1 MSPRT
6 KKVLR
11 VLVLGA
17 VAVGVGIQFVPVRD
31 VGTNPPH
38 RFKLDAPP
46 EVEAADAA
54 RLLRLPQ
61 QRNALA
67 ALRRLAPSSWLMS
80 RDIHNGRNHLNFSE
94 WGDVDEDER
103 QDDLENAWEQVESG
117 EMPPWF
123 YILPFHP
130 DAKLSAADKA
140 LLKSYFLKN
149 KKSEEKPKAGGA
161 EVAGSAAKPEREKGR
176 VGTRSALARVAAPP
190 RGPASRGRAPSGSA
204 ECRGA
209 APGRRARSA
218 RGYPAGRRRRSPR

>member
-1 MSPRT
+1 MSPRM

-46 EVEAADAA
+46 EVEALMRHACFDCHSNETRWPLYA
-54 RLLRLPQ
+54 
-61 QRNALA
+61 
-67 ALRRLAPSSWLMS
+67 RLAPSSWLMS

-123 YILPFHP
+123 YVFPFHP

-149 KKSEEKPKAGGA
+149 KKSEEKP
-161 EVAGSAAKPEREKGR
+161 
-176 VGTRSALARVAAPP
+176 
-190 RGPASRGRAPSGSA
+190 
-204 ECRGA
+204 
-209 APGRRARSA
+209 
-218 RGYPAGRRRRSPR
+218 